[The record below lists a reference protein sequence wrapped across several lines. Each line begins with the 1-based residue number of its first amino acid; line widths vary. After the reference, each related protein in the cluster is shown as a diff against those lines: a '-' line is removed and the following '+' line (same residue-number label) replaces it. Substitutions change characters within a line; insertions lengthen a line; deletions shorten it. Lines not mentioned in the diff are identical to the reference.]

1 MGAGPASAQCSCQ
14 TQGFCYCSTDKAEE
28 QMVSKSPGSLW
39 VGRRE
44 VLYGRLSVG
53 SLLRRAHRPMLFR
66 GITAIKAWML
76 LLLLSTWHH
85 LCPVESTGTPR
96 LTPGTTGGEIWCHSV
111 CVELSTHKAEN
122 DLGRAVYGI
131 QPVLLWH
138 ISYLNLERPSEHC
151 REVKVLEQRKCSSL
165 GHYTQIWPA
174 GPSGLSTSE
183 LVHSEINNL
192 KNQKIS
198 SKQGEKERKKREG
211 QGQGEQP
218 RL

>member
-1 MGAGPASAQCSCQ
+1 MGSGPASAQRSCQ

-44 VLYGRLSVG
+44 VLQGRLSVG
-53 SLLRRAHRPMLFR
+53 TLLRRAHRPMLFR

-76 LLLLSTWHH
+76 LLLLSTWHN

-96 LTPGTTGGEIWCHSV
+96 LTPGITRGEIWCHFI
-111 CVELSTHKAEN
+111 CVELLTHKAEN
-122 DLGRAVYGI
+122 DLGWAVYNI
-131 QPVLLWH
+131 HPVLLWH
-138 ISYLNLERPSEHC
+138 VSYLDLERPSEHC
-151 REVKVLEQRKCSSL
+151 REVEVLKQRKRSSL

-183 LVHSEINNL
+183 SVHSEINNL
-192 KNQKIS
+192 
-198 SKQGEKERKKREG
+198 
-211 QGQGEQP
+211 
-218 RL
+218 